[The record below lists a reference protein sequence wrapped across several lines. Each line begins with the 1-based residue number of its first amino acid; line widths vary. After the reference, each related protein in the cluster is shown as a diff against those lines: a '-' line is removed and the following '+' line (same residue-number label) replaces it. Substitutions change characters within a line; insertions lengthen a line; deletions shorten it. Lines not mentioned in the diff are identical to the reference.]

1 MLNESIR
8 RVEEERSR
16 EMCTRKVELNLYKN
30 IDLLLDELC
39 FILSKK
45 RVFTHFI
52 MNLQEEYD
60 EKVAE
65 EVISIVSGAYEFL
78 VALAFAKLH
87 NVDVYAWSSNCG
99 KEGTSTIES
108 SKFLLWNG
116 LLDFKDDFIVPYMS
130 RAGLSD
136 IELCEGYS
144 CALIEVTLGLSP
156 RTLYYELNEILK
168 HSSALGHNVKNRI
181 LVLSVCGREFESF
194 ARFVSDAYP
203 GKVEVKSIYS
213 IIAALHKGRKHNKA
227 DQCDYM
233 MNYCKSG
240 ASNIEMVIQELLK
253 KEDKDFL
260 YVAKALKERGYIVLP
275 AMVHRIYMLSL
286 SI

>member
-1 MLNESIR
+1 LLNESIR

-45 RVFTHFI
+45 RVFTRFI

-99 KEGTSTIES
+99 KEGTSAIES

>member
-1 MLNESIR
+1 
-8 RVEEERSR
+8 
-16 EMCTRKVELNLYKN
+16 
-30 IDLLLDELC
+30 
-39 FILSKK
+39 
-45 RVFTHFI
+45 
-52 MNLQEEYD
+52 
-60 EKVAE
+60 
-65 EVISIVSGAYEFL
+65 
-78 VALAFAKLH
+78 
-87 NVDVYAWSSNCG
+87 
-99 KEGTSTIES
+99 
-108 SKFLLWNG
+108 LLWNG

>member
-1 MLNESIR
+1 LLNELTR
-8 RVEEERSR
+8 RVEEKEFKEVCIRR
-16 EMCTRKVELNLYKN
+16 VDLNLYGS

-45 RVFTHFI
+45 GVITHSI
-52 MNLQEEYD
+52 INLWEEYD
-60 EKVAE
+60 GKVAE

-99 KEGTSTIES
+99 KEGASAIES

-144 CALIEVTLGLSP
+144 CVLIEVTLGLSP

-194 ARFVSDAYP
+194 VRFVSDAYP

-240 ASNIEMVIQELLK
+240 ASNIEMLIQELLK

>member
-1 MLNESIR
+1 MLNELTRRVEGKEFKEVCIR
-8 RVEEERSR
+8 RVD
-16 EMCTRKVELNLYKN
+16 LNLYGS

-45 RVFTHFI
+45 GVITHSI
-52 MNLQEEYD
+52 INLWEEYD
-60 EKVAE
+60 GKVAE

-99 KEGTSTIES
+99 KEGASAIKS

-116 LLDFKDDFIVPYMS
+116 SLDFKDDFIVPYMS

-168 HSSALGHNVKNRI
+168 HSSALGRNVKDRI

-233 MNYCKSG
+233 MNYCKSR
-240 ASNIEMVIQELLK
+240 ASNIEMFIQELLK

>member
-1 MLNESIR
+1 LLNESIR

-99 KEGTSTIES
+99 KEGTSAIES